1 LLVRGRQML
10 LPRRAKGGSLPV
22 LGVNSGSFALKNRFV
37 FAHQKVMS
45 FVFKDFLA
53 SFPLNDIFF

>member
-1 LLVRGRQML
+1 ML